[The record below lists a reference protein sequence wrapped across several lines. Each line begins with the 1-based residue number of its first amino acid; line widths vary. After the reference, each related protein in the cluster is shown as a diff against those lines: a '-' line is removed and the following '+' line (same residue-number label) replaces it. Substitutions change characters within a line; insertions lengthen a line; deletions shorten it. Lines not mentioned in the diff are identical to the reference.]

1 VIRGSLARRYARA
14 LMEIGQEQG
23 NYQQLGRELSELKE
37 LVDSD
42 PSLKLVFSAPIVGK
56 DQREK
61 IVEGL
66 ASRAG
71 FSQVMVH
78 FLKLL
83 NQKGRLPYI
92 GPIAEAFRD
101 LSDEAEGKVRASVT
115 VAAPVPPA
123 GEERIQAALMK
134 LTGKQVIMDL
144 AVDPELI
151 GGVVARVAGKL
162 LDGSV
167 RTQLRAMEE
176 KLKSSAAL

>member
-1 VIRGSLARRYARA
+1 VIRGSVARRYARA
-14 LMEIGQEQG
+14 LMGIGQEQG
-23 NYQQLGRELSELKE
+23 TYERLGRELIELDE
-37 LVDSD
+37 MAESN
-42 PSLKLVFSAPIVGK
+42 PSLKLVLSAPIVDK

-61 IVEGL
+61 IVEQI
-66 ASRAG
+66 ATMAG
-71 FSQVMVH
+71 FSEVMVH

-83 NQKGRLPYI
+83 SQKGRLPYLAQ
-92 GPIAEAFRD
+92 IAEAFRD

-134 LTGKQVIMDL
+134 LTGKQVIMDV

-176 KLKSSAAL
+176 RLKNE